1 MDITVYKDCDK
12 IYALDN
18 FMIVRARLTG
28 EGKTLVFTNGCYDLI
43 HPGHIRLLQKAKTM
57 GDFLL
62 VGLNGDASIKRLKG
76 EGRPIMPLEARLL
89 LLCSLAMVDGII
101 VFEEDTPMNI
111 IDILKP
117 DSYVKGI
124 GYSVEELPEISRVTG
139 YGGRVIL
146 MESLSHFSTTGIIN
160 KIRSTSTNLL

>member
-12 IYALDN
+12 IYTLDN

-43 HPGHIRLLQKAKTM
+43 HPGHIKLLQKAKTM
-57 GDFLL
+57 G
-62 VGLNGDASIKRLKG
+62 
-76 EGRPIMPLEARLL
+76 
-89 LLCSLAMVDGII
+89 DGII

-160 KIRSTSTNLL
+160 KIRSTSADLL

>member
-1 MDITVYKDCDK
+1 MS
-12 IYALDN
+12 
-18 FMIVRARLTG
+18 RR
-28 EGKTLVFTNGCYDLI
+28 ES
-43 HPGHIRLLQKAKTM
+43 R
-57 GDFLL
+57 
-62 VGLNGDASIKRLKG
+62 
-76 EGRPIMPLEARLL
+76 
-89 LLCSLAMVDGII
+89 
-101 VFEEDTPMNI
+101 MNI

-160 KIRSTSTNLL
+160 KIRSTSADLL